1 MMARTRRG
9 STVQTYEGMLDG
21 RRLRIAIVA
30 SRFNETISKRLV
42 DGARHALQQ
51 QGVTDDDVSLT
62 WVPGAFE
69 IPVVARRLAL
79 SGEVD
84 AVVTIGVV
92 IRGETPH
99 FEYVAGAAA
108 TGVTTASLET
118 RVPISFG
125 VLTTETTEQAS
136 ERAGGKLG
144 NKGYDAATTAI
155 EMANLWASLPKPQSD
170 V

>member
-1 MMARTRRG
+1 M
-9 STVQTYEGMLDG
+9 QTFEGTLDG

-42 DGARHALQQ
+42 EGAVHALRQH
-51 QGVTDDDVSLT
+51 GVADDDVSLT

-84 AVVTIGVV
+84 AIVAIGVV
-92 IRGETPH
+92 VRGETAH

-108 TGVTTASLET
+108 TGVASASLET
-118 RVPISFG
+118 GVPISFG
-125 VLTTETTEQAS
+125 VLTTGTTEQAA

-144 NKGYDAATTAI
+144 NKGGEAAVAAI
-155 EMANLWASLPKPQSD
+155 EMVNLGASLPKPQSD
-170 V
+170 A

>member
-1 MMARTRRG
+1 
-9 STVQTYEGMLDG
+9 VQTYEGTLDG
-21 RRLRIAIVA
+21 RRLKIAIVA

-51 QGVTDDDVSLT
+51 HGVADDDVSLT

-84 AVVTIGVV
+84 AIVAIGVV
-92 IRGETPH
+92 IRGETAH

-108 TGVTTASLET
+108 TGVANASLET
-118 RVPISFG
+118 GVPISFG
-125 VLTTETTEQAS
+125 VLTTENTDQAA

-144 NKGYDAATTAI
+144 NKGGEAAVAAI
-155 EMANLWASLPKPQSD
+155 EMANLGASLPKPQSD
-170 V
+170 M